1 MRGKEAAFPARGG
14 TAGAITPQHGFRPA
28 VSPPVVWCGA
38 VAGLHPRGSWAT
50 ACLRA
55 AETVL
60 NQQPLHSLKIGALL

>member
-38 VAGLHPRGSWAT
+38 VAGLHPRGSRAT
-50 ACLRA
+50 APRWTCPEL
-55 AETVL
+55 
-60 NQQPLHSLKIGALL
+60 SLDLGK